1 MRFDVL
7 TLFPEL
13 FETPLR
19 TSVLGRAVE
28 SERIQVGVH
37 DIREHAVGKH
47 RSVDDSPYGGGAGM
61 VMMAEPIVSSLEA
74 IRERSDMPVART
86 ILLSPSGRPFTQSI
100 ARELSQLAGT
110 GSVAL
115 ICGRYEGVDARVAE
129 MVCDDELSIGD
140 YILTGGELGA
150 LVIIEAVSRLISGV
164 LGNEES
170 TVVESLEDGVLE
182 YPQYTR
188 PREFRGQI
196 VPQVLLDGN
205 HGAIQQWRREQSLLL
220 TKDRR
225 PDLLMELDLSDN
237 DKKLLDL

>member
-13 FETPLR
+13 FDVPMR
-19 TSVLGRAVE
+19 TSVLGRAVKMG
-28 SERIQVGVH
+28 QVQIGLH
-37 DIREHAVGKH
+37 NIRDHAVGKH

-61 VMMAEPIVSSLEA
+61 VMMAEPIVSTLEA
-74 IRERSDMPVART
+74 LHEESSVPVART

-100 ARELSQLAGT
+100 AREFAQRADE
-110 GSVAL
+110 GSIVL
-115 ICGRYEGVDARVAE
+115 ICGRYEGVDARVSE
-129 MVCDDELSIGD
+129 LVCDDELSIGD

-150 LVIIEAVSRLISGV
+150 LAIIEAVSRLIPGV

-170 TVVESLEDGVLE
+170 AVIESLEDGLLE
-182 YPQYTR
+182 YPQYTK
-188 PREFRGQI
+188 PRAFRGEN

-205 HGAIQQWRREQSLLL
+205 HAAIRQWRREQSLLL
-220 TKDRR
+220 TKNRR
-225 PDLLMELDLSDN
+225 PDLLSEQDLSDN